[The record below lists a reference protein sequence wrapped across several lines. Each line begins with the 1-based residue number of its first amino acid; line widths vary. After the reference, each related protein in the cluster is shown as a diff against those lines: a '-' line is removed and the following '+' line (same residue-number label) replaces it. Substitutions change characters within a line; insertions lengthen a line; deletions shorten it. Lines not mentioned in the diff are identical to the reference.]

1 MKKFFFLIL
10 VLPLMVQSQ
19 NWFPHGA
26 IWFYTYQEQQMFPAE
41 GYTKYTVIKDTIVDS
56 RPSKLIIK
64 EVVRY
69 NGTILPVN
77 YLIVSEENSRVY
89 YYTNNT
95 FKLMYDFTLNVGDT
109 LPIDI
114 SSNACDSVSP
124 LVIDSIKNINI
135 NGINL
140 RVQYVKG
147 IYYYAGTWQGLVDSF
162 TIPII
167 EKVGSDYFYSSTEN
181 LIFNPVCAIG
191 EAFVMNKL
199 RCYNDSIISYKGGS
213 YYNLNLGYSYPCDTL
228 INGGVGIKESS
239 KKENN
244 IEAYPNPSSEF
255 VTIKAVSTINKI
267 EVYNSYGKL
276 LYIFQ
281 PECSDF
287 NVNIKSFPKG
297 TYFFIIR
304 CDNDFKHLNL
314 IKI

>member
-1 MKKFFFLIL
+1 MILIYI
-10 VLPLMVQSQ
+10 S
-19 NWFPHGA
+19 
-26 IWFYTYQEQQMFPAE
+26 
-41 GYTKYTVIKDTIVDS
+41 
-56 RPSKLIIK
+56 LIA
-64 EVVRY
+64 
-69 NGTILPVN
+69 
-77 YLIVSEENSRVY
+77 VY

-95 FKLMYDFTLNVGDT
+95 FKLLYDFTLNVGDT

-281 PECSDF
+281 PECS
-287 NVNIKSFPKG
+287 G
-297 TYFFIIR
+297 GGIILG
-304 CDNDFKHLNL
+304 F
-314 IKI
+314 